1 MATKP
6 AAKAQVY
13 DRTYRW
19 KKNPERMHLVGKH
32 CRVIAHGTSMHSVLL
47 EFEDGERVITSRRAT
62 VRRRK

>member
-6 AAKAQVY
+6 ADKPQTF

-19 KKNPERMHLVGKH
+19 KNNPKRAHLVGKH
-32 CRVIAHGTSMHSVLL
+32 CRVIAHGSSMHSVLL

-62 VRRRK
+62 VKRKR